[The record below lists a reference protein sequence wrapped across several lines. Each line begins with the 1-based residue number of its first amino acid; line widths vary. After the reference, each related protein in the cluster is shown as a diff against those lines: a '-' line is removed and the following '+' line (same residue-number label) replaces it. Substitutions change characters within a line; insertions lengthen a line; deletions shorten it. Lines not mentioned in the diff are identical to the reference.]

1 MILAIDFG
9 GAVAKVLVVPPEV
22 DKFRVVEV
30 PLGFRTRPH
39 LKTGEALIYV
49 IRSAVGEEKPE
60 AVYASGEI
68 ASLELKGLLTKPPQD
83 PVETLKKFGLP
94 LVVVG
99 SEITYFGGRA
109 VRGLDI
115 VAAAEKI
122 AGWLPFEV
130 KISEVQNYF
139 ANKEIYPT
147 LVPTTDR
154 EMELERAAARVRIEK
169 AIGNRHWALEN
180 GYVIAS
186 GGAFDKASDWG
197 RVALML
203 LDALQPTGR
212 LKIYLDHQHL
222 LPALAT
228 LAVYEEEK
236 AQEILNQEP
245 FTFLGT
251 TFSVEGE
258 ALLQIDLRLSETPE
272 LAVPA
277 GELVVFPL
285 DEEQAVPV
293 KLRSSGGEVE
303 FEAGGGPIGLVIDAR
318 GRPLELPRGESERI
332 KALKKWE
339 EAVCRHPLFKK

>member
-1 MILAIDFG
+1 
-9 GAVAKVLVVPPEV
+9 
-22 DKFRVVEV
+22 
-30 PLGFRTRPH
+30 
-39 LKTGEALIYV
+39 
-49 IRSAVGEEKPE
+49 
-60 AVYASGEI
+60 
-68 ASLELKGLLTKPPQD
+68 
-83 PVETLKKFGLP
+83 
-94 LVVVG
+94 
-99 SEITYFGGRA
+99 
-109 VRGLDI
+109 VRGLDL

-122 AGWLPFEV
+122 AHWLPFEA
-130 KISEVQNYF
+130 KISEIQNYF
-139 ANKEIYPT
+139 ANKEIYPP

-169 AIGNRHWALEN
+169 ALGTRRWALESS
-180 GYVIAS
+180 YVIAS
-186 GGAFDKASDWG
+186 GGVFDKTSDWG
-197 RVALML
+197 QVVLML
-203 LDALQPTGR
+203 LDALQPTGL

-236 AQEILNQEP
+236 AQEILDQEP

-258 ALLQIDLRLSETPE
+258 ALLQIDLRLSEPPE

-285 DEEQAVPV
+285 DGERTVPI

-303 FEAGGGPIGLVIDAR
+303 FEIGGGPVGLVIDTR
-318 GRPLELPRGESERI
+318 GRPLELPRGEGERI
-332 KALKKWE
+332 KVLKKWE